1 MTALAPSSSSKHA
14 LVARAL
20 EQDLAQGKY
29 GVGATLPSEPELAH
43 LFGVSRHTVRAALRT
58 LQARGLITSHQGL
71 GSTVIATSASQRYTQ
86 GYASAEDLLQYVAST
101 RIASV
106 ERRELTADAAL
117 AAWLG
122 CKAGE
127 RWWWLTI
134 LRCPLDSELP
144 STLADVYLPYAYG
157 TLLPDATASNRPIFR
172 SIEERFGET
181 ITEIRQEISA
191 AMPTPAEAAALRTAP
206 GEPVLV
212 IVRRYLG
219 RQAQVVEI
227 TRTLHHASQFT
238 YAMNV
243 RLTPA
248 RQAG

>member
-1 MTALAPSSSSKHA
+1 MTTLTKPAIPKHA
-14 LVARAL
+14 LISRAL
-20 EQDLAQGKY
+20 AQDLAHGKY
-29 GVGATLPSEPELAH
+29 AIGSTLPSEPELTQQ
-43 LFGVSRHTVRAALRT
+43 FGVSRHTVRAALRT
-58 LQARGLITSHQGL
+58 LQEHGLIASQQGL
-71 GSTVIATSASQRYTQ
+71 GSVVLATSTDQRYTQ

-101 RIASV
+101 RIVKV
-106 ERRELTADAAL
+106 ERQELTVDAAL

-127 RWWWLTI
+127 RWWQLTI
-134 LRCPLDSELP
+134 LRCPLDSDLP

-157 TLLPDATASNRPIFR
+157 TLLSDFADSNRPIFR
-172 SIEERFGET
+172 SIEEQLGKP

-191 AMPTPAEAAALRTAP
+191 AMPDAAQAAALCVAA

-219 RQAQVVEI
+219 RHGQVLET
-227 TRTLHHASQFT
+227 TRTLHHGAQFT

-243 RLTPA
+243 RLSSP
-248 RQAG
+248 RQSG